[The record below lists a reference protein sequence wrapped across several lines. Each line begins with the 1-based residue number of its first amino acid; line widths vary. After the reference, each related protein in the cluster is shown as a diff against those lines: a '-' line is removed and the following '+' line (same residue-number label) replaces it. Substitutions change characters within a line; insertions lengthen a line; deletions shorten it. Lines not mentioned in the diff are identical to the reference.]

1 MDETHFSQARQTMVD
16 CQIRPTKVTDET
28 IIDAFAT
35 VPREAFVGRNQRAIA
50 YVDEDLPLPGGRCM
64 MEPMVLA
71 RLIQALAIGKDDNI
85 LVVGA
90 ATGYGAAIIARLAGS
105 VIAVETRT
113 QMVEKAQETLVSIG
127 TDNAVAIKGRLTE
140 GFANEGPY
148 DAILVEGAVEVMP
161 ERILEQLG
169 NGGRLVAVWRPEDA
183 AVGIASIWTKAG
195 HDYVRKPLFDAQ
207 VPVLDEFRCKR
218 EFKF

>member
-1 MDETHFSQARQTMVD
+1 MDNTHFSHARKTMVD
-16 CQIRPTKVTDET
+16 CQIRPTKVTDEA

-64 MEPMVLA
+64 MEAMVLA
-71 RLIQALAIGKDDNI
+71 RLIQALAVGKDENV

-90 ATGYGAAIIARLAGS
+90 ATGYGAAIMARLAGS

-148 DAILVEGAVEVMP
+148 DAILIEGAVETMP

-183 AVGIASIWTKAG
+183 AVGVASIWTKAG
-195 HDYVRKPLFDAQ
+195 NEFVRKPLFDAQ

-218 EFKF
+218 DFVF

>member
-16 CQIRPTKVTDET
+16 CQIRPTKVTDQN

-64 MEPMVLA
+64 MEAMVLA
-71 RLIQALAIGKDDNI
+71 RLVQALAVGKDDNVLI
-85 LVVGA
+85 IGA
-90 ATGYGAAIIARLAGS
+90 ATGYGAAVMARLAGS

-148 DAILVEGAVEVMP
+148 DAILIEGAVETVP
-161 ERILEQLG
+161 DRILEQLG
-169 NGGRLVAVWRPEDA
+169 NGGRLGAVWRPEDA
-183 AVGIASIWTKAG
+183 AVGVASIWTKAG
-195 HDYVRKPLFDAQ
+195 AEFVRTPLFDAQ

-218 EFKF
+218 NFIF

>member
-1 MDETHFSQARQTMVD
+1 MVD
-16 CQIRPTKVTDET
+16 CQIRPTKVTDEN
-28 IIDAFAT
+28 IINAFAT

-64 MEPMVLA
+64 MEAMVLA
-71 RLIQALAIGKDDNI
+71 RLIQALAVGKDDNV

-90 ATGYGAAIIARLAGS
+90 STGYGAAIMARLAGS

-127 TDNAVAIKGRLTE
+127 TDNAVAIKGPLTA
-140 GFANEGPY
+140 GFAKERPY
-148 DAILVEGAVEVMP
+148 DAILIEGAVETMP

-183 AVGIASIWTKAG
+183 AVGVASIWTKAG
-195 HDYVRKPLFDAQ
+195 NEFVRKPLFDAQ

-218 EFKF
+218 DFVF

>member
-1 MDETHFSQARQTMVD
+1 MDETLFSQARQTMVD
-16 CQIRPTKVTDET
+16 CQIRPTKVTDEK
-28 IIDAFAT
+28 IIDAFAS

-64 MEPMVLA
+64 MEAMVLA
-71 RLIQALAIGKDDNI
+71 RLIQALAVGKDDNV

-148 DAILVEGAVEVMP
+148 DAILIEGAVETMP

-183 AVGIASIWTKAG
+183 AVGVASIWTKAG
-195 HDYVRKPLFDAQ
+195 NEFVRKPLFDAQ

-218 EFKF
+218 DFVF

>member
-16 CQIRPTKVTDET
+16 CQIRPTKVTDEN
-28 IIDAFAT
+28 IIDAFAS

-64 MEPMVLA
+64 MEAMVLA
-71 RLIQALAIGKDDNI
+71 RLIQALAVGKDDNV

-90 ATGYGAAIIARLAGS
+90 STGYGAAIMARLAGS

-148 DAILVEGAVEVMP
+148 DAILIEGAVETMP

-183 AVGIASIWTKAG
+183 AVGVASIWTKAG
-195 HDYVRKPLFDAQ
+195 NEFVRKPLFDAQ

-218 EFKF
+218 DFVF

>member
-1 MDETHFSQARQTMVD
+1 MDSTDFSQARQTMVD
-16 CQIRPTKVTDET
+16 CQIRPTKVTDEN
-28 IIDAFAT
+28 IVDAFAT

-64 MEPMVLA
+64 MEAMVLA
-71 RLIQALAIGKDDNI
+71 RLMQALAVGKDDNV

-90 ATGYGAAIIARLAGS
+90 ATGYGAAIMARLAGS

-148 DAILVEGAVEVMP
+148 DAILIEGAVETMP

-183 AVGIASIWTKAG
+183 PVGVASIWTKAG
-195 HDYVRKPLFDAQ
+195 NEFVRKPLFDAQ

-218 EFKF
+218 DFVF

>member
-16 CQIRPTKVTDET
+16 CQIRPTKVTDEN
-28 IIDAFAT
+28 IIDAFAS

-64 MEPMVLA
+64 MEAMVLA
-71 RLIQALAIGKDDNI
+71 RLIQALAVGKDDNV

-90 ATGYGAAIIARLAGS
+90 ATGYGAAIMARLAGS

-148 DAILVEGAVEVMP
+148 DAILIEGAVETMP

-183 AVGIASIWTKAG
+183 AVGVASIWTKAG
-195 HDYVRKPLFDAQ
+195 NEFVRKPLFAAQ

-218 EFKF
+218 DVVF

>member
-1 MDETHFSQARQTMVD
+1 MDSTHFSHARQTMVD
-16 CQIRPTKVTDET
+16 CQIRPTKVTDEN
-28 IIDAFAT
+28 IINAFAT

-64 MEPMVLA
+64 MEAMVLA
-71 RLIQALAIGKDDNI
+71 RLIQALAVGKDDNV

-90 ATGYGAAIIARLAGS
+90 ATGYGAAIMARLAGS

-148 DAILVEGAVEVMP
+148 DAILIEGAVETMP
-161 ERILEQLG
+161 ERILDQLG

-195 HDYVRKPLFDAQ
+195 NEFVRKPLFDAQ

-218 EFKF
+218 DFVF

>member
-16 CQIRPTKVTDET
+16 CQIRPTKVTDEN

-64 MEPMVLA
+64 MEAMVLA
-71 RLIQALAIGKDDNI
+71 RLIQALAVGKDDNV

-90 ATGYGAAIIARLAGS
+90 ATGYGAAIMARLAGS

-148 DAILVEGAVEVMP
+148 DAILIEGAVETMP

-183 AVGIASIWTKAG
+183 AVGVASIWTKAG
-195 HDYVRKPLFDAQ
+195 NGFVRKPLFDAQ

-218 EFKF
+218 DFVF

>member
-1 MDETHFSQARQTMVD
+1 MVD
-16 CQIRPTKVTDET
+16 CQIRPTKVTDEK
-28 IIDAFAT
+28 IIDAFAS

-64 MEPMVLA
+64 MEAMVLA
-71 RLIQALAIGKDDNI
+71 RLIQALAVGKDDNV

-90 ATGYGAAIIARLAGS
+90 ATGYGAAIMALLAGS

-148 DAILVEGAVEVMP
+148 DAILIEGAVETMP

-183 AVGIASIWTKAG
+183 AVGVASIWTKAG
-195 HDYVRKPLFDAQ
+195 NEFVRKPLFDAQ

-218 EFKF
+218 DFVF

>member
-1 MDETHFSQARQTMVD
+1 MDETLFSQARQTMVD
-16 CQIRPTKVTDET
+16 CQIRPTKVTDEA

-64 MEPMVLA
+64 MEAMVLA
-71 RLIQALAIGKDDNI
+71 RLIQALAVGKDDNV

-148 DAILVEGAVEVMP
+148 DAILIEGAVETMP

-183 AVGIASIWTKAG
+183 AVGVASIWTKAG
-195 HDYVRKPLFDAQ
+195 NEFVRKPLFDAQ

-218 EFKF
+218 DFVF

>member
-16 CQIRPTKVTDET
+16 CQIRPTKVTDEN

-64 MEPMVLA
+64 MEAMVLA
-71 RLIQALAIGKDDNI
+71 RLIQALNVDKSDNV
-85 LVVGA
+85 LVIGA
-90 ATGYGAAIIARLAGS
+90 ATGYGAAIMARLAGS

-127 TDNAVAIKGRLTE
+127 TDNAVAIKGRLTD

-148 DAILVEGAVEVMP
+148 DAILIEGAVETVP
-161 ERILEQLG
+161 DRILDQLG

-183 AVGIASIWTKAG
+183 AVGVASIWTKAG
-195 HDYVRKPLFDAQ
+195 DEFVRSPLFDAQ

-218 EFKF
+218 DFVF

>member
-1 MDETHFSQARQTMVD
+1 MVD
-16 CQIRPTKVTDET
+16 CQIRPTKVTDEN

-64 MEPMVLA
+64 MEAMVLA
-71 RLIQALAIGKDDNI
+71 RLIQALAVDKSDNV

-90 ATGYGAAIIARLAGS
+90 ATGYGAAIMARLAGS

-148 DAILVEGAVEVMP
+148 DAILIEGAVETMP
-161 ERILEQLG
+161 DRILEQLG

-195 HDYVRKPLFDAQ
+195 NDFVRKPLFDAQ

-218 EFKF
+218 DFVF

>member
-1 MDETHFSQARQTMVD
+1 MVD
-16 CQIRPTKVTDET
+16 CQIRPTKVTDEN

-64 MEPMVLA
+64 MEAMVLA
-71 RLIQALAIGKDDNI
+71 RLIQALAVGKHDNV

-90 ATGYGAAIIARLAGS
+90 ATGYGAAIMARLAGS

-148 DAILVEGAVEVMP
+148 DAILIEGAVETMP

-183 AVGIASIWTKAG
+183 AVGVASIWTKAG
-195 HDYVRKPLFDAQ
+195 NGFVRKPLFDAQ

-218 EFKF
+218 DFVF

>member
-1 MDETHFSQARQTMVD
+1 MVD
-16 CQIRPTKVTDET
+16 CQIRPTKVTDEK
-28 IIDAFAT
+28 IIDAFAS

-64 MEPMVLA
+64 MEAMVLA
-71 RLIQALAIGKDDNI
+71 RLIQALAVGKDDNV

-90 ATGYGAAIIARLAGS
+90 ATGYGAAIMARLAGS

-148 DAILVEGAVEVMP
+148 DAILIEGAVETMP
-161 ERILEQLG
+161 ERILQQLG

-183 AVGIASIWTKAG
+183 AVGVASIWTKAG
-195 HDYVRKPLFDAQ
+195 NEFVRKPLFDAQ

-218 EFKF
+218 DFVF

>member
-1 MDETHFSQARQTMVD
+1 MDETQFKLARQTMVD
-16 CQIRPTKVTDET
+16 CQIRPTKVTDDRV
-28 IIDAFAT
+28 IDAFSSI
-35 VPREAFVGRNQRAIA
+35 PREAFVGRNQRAIA

-71 RLIQALAIGKDDNI
+71 RMIQALSVNDDDNV

-90 ATGYGAAIIARLAGS
+90 ATGYGAAILARLASS

-127 TDNAVAIKGRLTE
+127 TDNAVAIKGRLTD
-140 GFANEGPY
+140 GFAKEGPY
-148 DAILVEGAVEVMP
+148 DAILVEGAVETVP
-161 ERILEQLG
+161 ERILKQLG
-169 NGGRLVAVWRPEDA
+169 NGGRLVAVWRPADA
-183 AVGIASIWTKAG
+183 AVGVASVWTMAG
-195 HDYVRKPLFDAQ
+195 DDFVRKPLFDAQ

-218 EFKF
+218 EFVF

>member
-16 CQIRPTKVTDET
+16 CQIRPTKVTDEN
-28 IIDAFAT
+28 IINAFAT

-64 MEPMVLA
+64 MEAMVLA
-71 RLIQALAIGKDDNI
+71 RLIQALAVGKDDNV

-90 ATGYGAAIIARLAGS
+90 STGYGAAIMARLAGS

-148 DAILVEGAVEVMP
+148 DAILIEGAVETMP

-183 AVGIASIWTKAG
+183 AVGVASIWTKAG
-195 HDYVRKPLFDAQ
+195 NEFVRKPLFDAQ

-218 EFKF
+218 DFVF

>member
-16 CQIRPTKVTDET
+16 CQIRPTKVTDEN

-64 MEPMVLA
+64 MEAMVLA
-71 RLIQALAIGKDDNI
+71 RLIQALAVGKHDNV

-90 ATGYGAAIIARLAGS
+90 ATGYGAAIMARLAGS

-148 DAILVEGAVEVMP
+148 DAILIEGAVETMP

-183 AVGIASIWTKAG
+183 AVGVASIWTKAG
-195 HDYVRKPLFDAQ
+195 NGFVRKPLFDAQ

-218 EFKF
+218 DFVF

>member
-71 RLIQALAIGKDDNI
+71 RLIQALAIGKDDNV

>member
-1 MDETHFSQARQTMVD
+1 MDERHFSQARQTMVD
-16 CQIRPTKVTDET
+16 CQIRPTKVTDEN

-64 MEPMVLA
+64 MEAMVLA
-71 RLIQALAIGKDDNI
+71 RLIQALAVGKDDNV

-90 ATGYGAAIIARLAGS
+90 ATGYGAAIMARLAGS

-148 DAILVEGAVEVMP
+148 DAILIEGAVETMP
-161 ERILEQLG
+161 ERILDQLG

-183 AVGIASIWTKAG
+183 AVGVASIWTKAG
-195 HDYVRKPLFDAQ
+195 NEFVRKPLFDAQ

-218 EFKF
+218 DFVF

>member
-1 MDETHFSQARQTMVD
+1 MDNTHFSHARQTMVD
-16 CQIRPTKVTDET
+16 CQIRPTKVTDEA

-64 MEPMVLA
+64 MEPMVMA
-71 RLIQALAIGKDDNI
+71 RMIQAMQVSKGDNV
-85 LVVGA
+85 LVIGA
-90 ATGYGAAIIARLAGS
+90 ATGYGTAILGKLAGS

-127 TDNAVAIKGRLTE
+127 ADNAVAIKGRLTD
-140 GFANEGPY
+140 GFAKEGPY
-148 DAILVEGAVEVMP
+148 DAILIEGEVETVP
-161 ERILEQLG
+161 ERILKQLG
-169 NGGRLVAVWRPEDA
+169 NGGRLVAVWRPADA
-183 AVGIASIWTKAG
+183 AVGVASVWTTAG
-195 HDYVRKPLFDAQ
+195 DDFVRKPLFDAQ

-218 EFKF
+218 EFVF

>member
-16 CQIRPTKVTDET
+16 CQIRPTKVTDEN
-28 IIDAFAT
+28 IIDAFAS

-64 MEPMVLA
+64 MEAMVLA
-71 RLIQALAIGKDDNI
+71 RLIQALAVGKDDNV

-90 ATGYGAAIIARLAGS
+90 ATGYGAAIMARLAGS

-148 DAILVEGAVEVMP
+148 DAILIEGAVETMP

-183 AVGIASIWTKAG
+183 AVGVASIWTKAG
-195 HDYVRKPLFDAQ
+195 NEFVRKPLFDAQ

-218 EFKF
+218 DFVF

>member
-1 MDETHFSQARQTMVD
+1 MDSTHFSQARQTMVD
-16 CQIRPTKVTDET
+16 CQIRPTKVTDEN

-64 MEPMVLA
+64 MEAMVLA
-71 RLIQALAIGKDDNI
+71 RLIQALAVDKGDNV

-90 ATGYGAAIIARLAGS
+90 ATGYGAAIMARLAGS

-148 DAILVEGAVEVMP
+148 DAILIEGAVETMP

-183 AVGIASIWTKAG
+183 AVGVASIWTKAG
-195 HDYVRKPLFDAQ
+195 DDFVRKPLFDAQ

-218 EFKF
+218 DFVF

>member
-16 CQIRPTKVTDET
+16 CQIRPTKVTDEK
-28 IIDAFAT
+28 IIDAFAS

-64 MEPMVLA
+64 MEAMVLA
-71 RLIQALAIGKDDNI
+71 RLIQALAVGKDDNV

-90 ATGYGAAIIARLAGS
+90 ATGYGAAIMARLAGS

-148 DAILVEGAVEVMP
+148 DAILIEGAVETMP
-161 ERILEQLG
+161 ERILKQLG

-183 AVGIASIWTKAG
+183 AVGVASIWTKAG
-195 HDYVRKPLFDAQ
+195 NEFVRKPLFDAQ

-218 EFKF
+218 DFVF

>member
-16 CQIRPTKVTDET
+16 CQIRPTKVTDEK

-64 MEPMVLA
+64 MEAMVLA
-71 RLIQALAIGKDDNI
+71 RLIQALAVGEDDNV

-90 ATGYGAAIIARLAGS
+90 ATGYGAAIMARLAGS

-148 DAILVEGAVEVMP
+148 DAILIEGAVETMP

-183 AVGIASIWTKAG
+183 AVGVASIWTKAG
-195 HDYVRKPLFDAQ
+195 NEFVRKPLFDAQ

-218 EFKF
+218 DFVF